1 MPALPRWLLDSH
13 LQGSGNSILLQW
25 YAAVA
30 CVRTKGKASDLAQ
43 RSDRY
48 PFRKIASSLQAGLGV
63 EIPTFSRRSMLAS
76 CLCGCSV

>member
-1 MPALPRWLLDSH
+1 MRALPRCLLDSH
-13 LQGSGNSILLQW
+13 LQDSSNSILLQW

-43 RSDRY
+43 MSDRWQTAVRSNLQQIS

-63 EIPTFSRRSMLAS
+63 EMTN
-76 CLCGCSV
+76 V